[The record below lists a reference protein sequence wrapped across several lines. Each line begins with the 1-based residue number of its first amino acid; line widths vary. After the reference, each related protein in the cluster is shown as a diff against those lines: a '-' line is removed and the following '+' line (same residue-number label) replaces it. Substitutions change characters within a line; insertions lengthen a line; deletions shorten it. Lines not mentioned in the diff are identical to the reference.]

1 MDYLVAIATYA
12 RHKTI
17 GDATLKALEKA
28 KVHPDQIK
36 VFVPNEEQLHD
47 YRAELGNKYE
57 LIVSCPGQFAA
68 RQFYH
73 RWISEKF
80 GQGFKTIQMDDDIY
94 GFWELRER
102 PEVAAGWDNAIY
114 EGTLEDIASQG
125 YGLAESLGTGLWG
138 VGSAQ
143 NYFYMSNKAS
153 VGNMLIY
160 GGFQGTYAGDD
171 IFIGKQRTYAETASE
186 DNETSCLAFQK
197 YGKVAKLQ
205 YFSMVLK
212 DVEPGGIRKE
222 ITDKGHADSELD
234 AVLAREM
241 TDCAAREM
249 LAERYPDLLSVVWK
263 ERGDAILEGGKQQ
276 ALGYL
281 RYKRLNSASIPRAI
295 VEREFLKQG

>member
-1 MDYLVAIATYA
+1 MDYLVAIATYG
-12 RHKTI
+12 RHQTI
-17 GDATLKALEKA
+17 GKATLRALETA

-102 PEVAAGWDNAIY
+102 PDLTSGWDNALY
-114 EGTLEDIASQG
+114 EGTLEDIAVQG

-138 VGSAQ
+138 IGFAQ

-153 VGNMLIY
+153 AGNMLIS
-160 GGFQGTYAGDD
+160 GGFQGVYAGDD
-171 IFIGKQRTYAETASE
+171 IFIGKQRTYAESAGE

-205 YFSMVLK
+205 YFSIVIK
-212 DVEPGGIRKE
+212 DIEPGGIRAE
-222 ITDKGHADSELD
+222 IKDKGYADSELE
-234 AVLAREM
+234 AVRAREM

-263 ERGDAILEGGKQQ
+263 ERSDAVLGDGKQQ
-276 ALGYL
+276 MLKY
-281 RYKRLNSASIPRAI
+281 RRLNSASIPRHI
-295 VEREFLKQG
+295 VESQFLKKG